1 MGGGSVFLMAAP
13 EPGASLPAGR
23 WDTLQPC
30 RLAWG
35 PGDPLRLP
43 DANSAGRPAPT
54 PPRGQPC
61 RPACPRSPSKCSV
74 VTRPSA
80 TMKAIF

>member
-1 MGGGSVFLMAAP
+1 MGGGSVFLTAAP

-23 WDTLQPC
+23 WDTLRPC

-43 DANSAGRPAPT
+43 DANSAGRPAST
-54 PPRGQPC
+54 PPRG
-61 RPACPRSPSKCSV
+61 PAPALPARMPTLTFQVLRCDQ
-74 VTRPSA
+74 T
-80 TMKAIF
+80 